1 MSNLPVKIATRG
13 SKLALYQSHKVKE
26 ELEKRFPGKAFEIQI
41 IKTKG
46 DKILDVAL
54 SKIGDKGLFTRELEN
69 SLLQHEADMAVHS
82 LKDMPTELPEGLTL
96 GGVLERG
103 EVRDALVSIH
113 GKKLA
118 ELDET
123 DIVATSSLRRKAQLL
138 HFNSKLRIVDI
149 RGNVDTRLKKMAEGY
164 CTAMIMAGA
173 GLQRLGYHDI
183 ISEILDPAIMVPA
196 VSQGAIAI
204 EIRVNDPEIE
214 SLMKEISHLPTFIA
228 VKAERIFLRALEGGC
243 QIPIGCFSQLSH
255 GSFKITGFVS
265 NLDGS
270 GMLKDSMEGE
280 IGNAEKTALMLAQ
293 RFLEKGAQE
302 MIRKIRTL
310 NNI

>member
-1 MSNLPVKIATRG
+1 MTNRPVKIATRG

-69 SLLQHEADMAVHS
+69 SLLQHETDMAVHS

-149 RGNVDTRLKKMAEGY
+149 RGNVDTRLQKMDEGY
-164 CTAMIMAGA
+164 CTAMILAAA
-173 GLQRLGYHDI
+173 GLQRLGYQDK
-183 ISEILDPAIMVPA
+183 ISEILDPAIMAPA

-204 EIRVNDPEIE
+204 EIRENDPEIE

-228 VKAERIFLRALEGGC
+228 VKAERVFLRVLEGGC
-243 QIPIGCFSQLSH
+243 QIPVGCFSQSSH
-255 GSFKITGFVS
+255 GSYRITGFVS

-270 GMLKDSMEGE
+270 GMLKDSMEGK
-280 IGNAEKTALMLAQ
+280 IGDAEETALMLAQ
-293 RFLEKGAQE
+293 RFLEKGARE
-302 MIRKIRTL
+302 MILKIRTL